1 MPGGKGWRPLR
12 DAEEH
17 RKTASRDS
25 AAASG
30 LLQRNEM
37 PKIKGR
43 VLKTKEDAG
52 RLLAVIQY
60 RADTDTEME
69 IATGMR
75 ATQKESAAIL
85 KRSRMGNRHRQHIYS
100 AICRNGGMTC
110 DEIEV
115 ALDLR
120 HQTASCFVRFLT
132 QDKFLRPRIKAN
144 GEQDRRKTR
153 SGRMAIVWEPV
164 PDADREKKPD
174 PQKELFDN
182 KK

>member
-1 MPGGKGWRPLR
+1 MPY
-12 DAEEH
+12 
-17 RKTASRDS
+17 
-25 AAASG
+25 
-30 LLQRNEM
+30 
-37 PKIKGR
+37 R
-43 VLKTKEDAG
+43 V
-52 RLLAVIQY
+52 
-60 RADTDTEME
+60 DTDTEME

-132 QDKFLRPRIKAN
+132 QDNFLRPRIKPN

-153 SGRMAIVWEPV
+153 SGRMAIVWEPA
-164 PDADREKKPD
+164 PAADREKKPD